1 MCLSTDLEEKRNG
14 HKKHEKTQK
23 GEVNTKWSSGRV
35 FELQVASPY
44 LVETWMQLHNVVTS
58 SVALPSSCWPRCK
71 IDGSSPVNDN
81 RRIQRPRPSQ
91 YNSRVRNPG
100 VQSFVAYRKL
110 MAVLL
115 LLFIAVGDE
124 AAAQTQ
130 TSQKV
135 RRPFGIEK
143 RELWTTSKVLGSPE
157 PPDPY
162 RTEIAFRGLKFF
174 EPLELRRM
182 SGSNRLAIAERTGK
196 LFTFVN
202 RADVPAADL
211 MLDVGRT
218 VYGFAF
224 HPKFAENGQLFV
236 VSVLDPANP
245 SPSGSRLSRFT
256 VTRGDI
262 PQADLKS
269 EKVLLEWP
277 SGGHNGGC
285 IEFGPD
291 GYLYLVTG
299 DGSGIAD
306 QLETG
311 QNLSDLLASMLRID
325 VDHPDGDRRYGIPKD
340 NPFVEMKGARP
351 ELWAYGLR
359 QVWKFSFD
367 ARTGDLWAGEVGQ
380 DLWEMVYKI
389 EKGGNY
395 GWSVQEGEHPFRPHR
410 KLGPSPILKPIVEHG
425 HTDFRSITG
434 GYVYHG
440 RRLPELEGA
449 YIYGDYDTG
458 RIWSLRYRDGKV
470 MEHRELA
477 DTQLRIV
484 AWGTDADE
492 EIYLV
497 DFIGGRIHRLVA
509 SPPPLADAPK
519 FPRKLSETGLF
530 ASTAEH
536 RPAAGLIPYSVNAE
550 LWSDGATKERF
561 LAIPGDGKI
570 EYNVI
575 TYPQPAPGS
584 SPGWRFPDNTVL
596 VKTFFL
602 ETEAGNAASR
612 RRLETRILHYEH
624 LAGTE
629 EVGSDLW
636 HGYTYVW
643 NDAQTDADLLDAKG
657 LDRTF
662 TITDL
667 QAPGGK
673 RQQNW
678 HFPSRAE
685 CTLCHTTP
693 AKYAL
698 GVNTLQM
705 NKDHAYGGVIANQL
719 RTLEHLGVFTT
730 PLPED
735 PEKLSKLANYKDPHA
750 SLDARARSYLHAN
763 CAHCHCKWGGGNAE
777 FQLVA
782 TLPLAETG
790 TLGTRPGQGLFDLQD
805 PRILIAGDPA
815 RSMVYHRMTKLG
827 LGRMPHIASNQI
839 DRDAVKLIK
848 EWIEGL
854 PR

>member
-1 MCLSTDLEEKRNG
+1 MLRLFSTRYLS
-14 HKKHEKTQK
+14 
-23 GEVNTKWSSGRV
+23 VI
-35 FELQVASPY
+35 A
-44 LVETWMQLHNVVTS
+44 
-58 SVALPSSCWPRCK
+58 C
-71 IDGSSPVNDN
+71 
-81 RRIQRPRPSQ
+81 
-91 YNSRVRNPG
+91 
-100 VQSFVAYRKL
+100 
-110 MAVLL
+110 
-115 LLFIAVGDE
+115 LFIAVGTQE
-124 AAAQTQ
+124 LAAQVQ
-130 TSQKV
+130 SAQKPH
-135 RRPFGIEK
+135 RPYGIEK
-143 RELWTTSKVLGSPE
+143 RELWTTSKVVGSPE

-162 RTEIAFRGLKFF
+162 RTEVAFPALKFF
-174 EPLELRRM
+174 EPLEMRSM
-182 SGSNRLAIAERTGK
+182 PGSNRLAVAERTGK
-196 LFTFVN
+196 LFTFAN
-202 RADVPAADL
+202 RADVATADL

-236 VSVLDPANP
+236 ASVLDPANP
-245 SPSGSRLSRFT
+245 SPQGSRLSLFIVSRA
-256 VTRGDI
+256 GN
-262 PQADLKS
+262 PQADVKS
-269 EKVLLEWP
+269 EQVLLEWP

-311 QNLSDLLASMLRID
+311 QDVSDLLASMLRID
-325 VDHPDGDRRYGIPKD
+325 VDHTDGDKPYRVPKD
-340 NPFVEMKGARP
+340 NPFVAMKGTRP
-351 ELWAYGLR
+351 EVWAYGLR
-359 QVWKFSFD
+359 QAWKFSFD
-367 ARTGDLWAGEVGQ
+367 SSTGDLWAGEVGQ
-380 DLWEMVYKI
+380 DLWEMIYKI

-395 GWSVQEGEHPFRPHR
+395 GWSVQEGAHPFRPHR
-410 KLGPSPILKPIVEHG
+410 KLGPSPILKPVVEHH

-470 MEHRELA
+470 TEHRELA

-484 AWGTDADE
+484 SWGVDSKKE
-492 EIYLV
+492 LYLV
-497 DFIGGRIHRLVA
+497 DFIGGKIHRLIV
-509 SPPPLADAPK
+509 SPPPVADAPK

-536 RPAAGLIPYSVNAE
+536 RPATGLIPYSVNAE

-561 LAIPGDGKI
+561 IALPGSGKI
-570 EYNVI
+570 EYDVV

-584 SPGWRFPDNTVL
+584 LAGWRFPDNTVL

-643 NDAQTDADLLDAKG
+643 NDAQTDADLLDAKA

-662 TITDL
+662 TITDAK
-667 QAPGGK
+667 APGGK

-685 CTLCHTTP
+685 CSLCHTTP

-705 NKDHAYGGVIANQL
+705 NKDHDYGGVIANQL

-730 PLPED
+730 PLPEP
-735 PEKLSKLANYKDPHA
+735 PEKLPKLADYKDTHA
-750 SLDARARSYLHAN
+750 SLAERARAYLHAN
-763 CAHCHCKWGGGNAE
+763 CAHCHRKWGGGNAE
-777 FQLVA
+777 FQLLA
-782 TLPLAETG
+782 NLPLTETG
-790 TLGTRPGQGLFDLQD
+790 TLDTRPGQGLFDLKD
-805 PRILIAGDPA
+805 PRILVAGEAD
-815 RSMVYHRMTKLG
+815 RSMLYYRMTKLG
-827 LGRMPHIASNQI
+827 LGRMPHIASNVI
-839 DRDAVKLIK
+839 DQDAVKLIEK
-848 EWIEGL
+848 WIESL
-854 PR
+854 RK